1 MLGPLFCRKKTIGR
15 AGGSKKL
22 SLCLEKRFSYG
33 YSNGGLPATITITIE
48 FDNHY

>member
-1 MLGPLFCRKKTIGR
+1 MLLSLFWRKKTIGR

-33 YSNGGLPATITITIE
+33 DSNGGLPATITITAE